1 MRQHTRV
8 LALCAPLALALRAAL
23 AFGVC
28 ALLAARVQA
37 NPADTF
43 GYGSRS
49 SALGGAVSADVSDT
63 SANYYNPGGLGWA
76 EHTELSLGFVHMA
89 PTLLQDGAA
98 APVGSVNAWQFGLL
112 APGRFWGLPVSF
124 GLAAQVSGRR
134 IARVVT
140 FTEEDQRWFLYEHR
154 PEQLFLVSNVAL
166 RVTPHLS
173 LGGGFGFLAST
184 DGVMRI
190 TGELVQPASGAT
202 QYDSRLDHEVLAEL
216 SNVRYPQLGASLKV
230 LPELD
235 LALVYRGEGKVTLDV
250 DSEIEGKIHF
260 GPLAFPTR
268 YLLFSKTI
276 QSWIPRQL
284 TLGAR
289 FAPTGALDLRVDL
302 TWIDWSGLPSPVSAT
317 RSELAIDTRGALFDT
332 PALPPATQ
340 LSSAHASGRLSPRLG
355 AELRPAWGEL
365 GVALRA
371 GYAYQPTPLDED
383 SSSNLLDAD
392 MHVFSVGAG
401 LQLLGW
407 GAGRGSGLELDA
419 HTQWGQLGQRTQ
431 PAPGGEGT
439 TLTGHWVAVGA
450 GLRLRL

>member
-1 MRQHTRV
+1 MRRQYTHAALV
-8 LALCAPLALALRAAL
+8 LAVCAPLVWTL
-23 AFGVC
+23 C
-28 ALLAARVQA
+28 AMLAARAQA
-37 NPADTF
+37 NPADIF

-49 SALGGAVSADVSDT
+49 SALGGAVSADVSDA

-76 EHTELSLGFVHMA
+76 EHTEVSLGFVHMA
-89 PTLLQDGAA
+89 PTLVQDGAN
-98 APVGSVNAWQFGLL
+98 APVGAVNAWQFGLV

-166 RVTPHLS
+166 RVTPRLS

-216 SNVRYPQLGASLKV
+216 SSVRYPQLGASLKV

-250 DSEIEGKIHF
+250 DSDIEGNIHF

-289 FAPTGALDLRVDL
+289 FAPTPVLDLHVDL

-317 RSELAIDTRGALFDT
+317 SSQLSIDTRGALFDT
-332 PALPPATQ
+332 PQLPPATQ

-355 AELRPAWGEL
+355 AELRPPWGEL
-365 GVALRA
+365 GWSLRA
-371 GYAYQPTPLDED
+371 GYAYQPTPLDAD

-392 MHVFSVGAG
+392 VHVFSFGAG
-401 LQLLGW
+401 LHLLQW
-407 GAGRGSGLELDA
+407 GAGNASGLQLDA
-419 HTQWGQLGQRTQ
+419 QTQWGKLGQRTQ
-431 PAPGGEGT
+431 AAPGGEET
-439 TLTGHWVAVGA
+439 SLTGHWVAVGA
-450 GLRLRL
+450 GLRLSL